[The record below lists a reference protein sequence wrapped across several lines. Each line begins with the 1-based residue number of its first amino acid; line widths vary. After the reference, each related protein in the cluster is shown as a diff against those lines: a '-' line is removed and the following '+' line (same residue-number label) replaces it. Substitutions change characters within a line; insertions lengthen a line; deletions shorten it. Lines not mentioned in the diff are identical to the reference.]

1 MIEFSE
7 KQSKT
12 IATGVTVLAVA
23 LVAGF
28 VSLIAWGAI
37 KALSFI
43 SSALIPVALGF
54 FLSLFFRPYF
64 LWWKRHTKRN
74 WLALLLM
81 MLTILVPAGLLA
93 WYAGAI
99 AVDQISNLVAQGPDL
114 FAKATEWFN
123 TTFPRLQAL
132 LDRLGVP
139 YRDLGG
145 LYTSYGSSAM
155 QAGAGAVKFL
165 KGIVSAII
173 TLLFFI
179 FFLTSR
185 ARSGSEILNEM
196 AFLKDET
203 RKFVANQIDAFVQIL
218 VSFFQRQAII
228 CLLEGL
234 LYGLGFAFV
243 GLEYG
248 FIIGFTLGVINLIPL
263 CGSLVCLPIALPL
276 AYFGPGGSG
285 LRVTLVLAVWATIQ
299 VLDGYLIT
307 PKIQGD
313 RTGLNYIGVIFS
325 FIFWTAVLGPVLG
338 MLLAIPLSA
347 FWVVFWRAIKQK
359 YMRPVV

>member
-1 MIEFSE
+1 MIEFTDSQ
-7 KQSKT
+7 KKT
-12 IATGVTVLAVA
+12 IAAGATVLSVA

-28 VSLIAWGAI
+28 VALVAWGAL
-37 KALSFI
+37 KTLSFI
-43 SSALIPVALGF
+43 SPALVPVALGF

-64 LWWKRHTKRN
+64 IWWKKRAKKT

-81 MLTILVPAGLLA
+81 MTTLLVPAGLLA
-93 WYAGAI
+93 WYAGAV
-99 AVDQISNLVAQGPDL
+99 AVDQISNLVEQGPEL
-114 FAKATEWFN
+114 AAKATSWFN
-123 TTFPRLQAL
+123 DTFPRLQSL
-132 LDRLGVP
+132 FDRLGVP
-139 YRDLGG
+139 YRDIGS
-145 LYTSYGSSAM
+145 LYSSYGSTAV
-155 QAGAGAVKFL
+155 QAGAGAVRCL
-165 KGIVSAII
+165 KGIVTALV
-173 TLLFFI
+173 TLLFFV

-185 ARSGSEILNEM
+185 ARSGSEILDEM

-203 RKFVANQIDAFVQIL
+203 RQFVAEQIDAFVQIL

-228 CLLEGL
+228 CLLEGI
-234 LYGLGFAFV
+234 LYGLGFAAV
-243 GLEYG
+243 GLQYG
-248 FIIGFTLGVINLIPL
+248 FIIGFALGAINLIPL
-263 CGSLVCLPIALPL
+263 CGSLVCLPMALPL

-299 VLDGYLIT
+299 ILDGYLIT

-313 RTGLNYIGVIFS
+313 RTGLNYVGVIFS
-325 FIFWTAVLGPVLG
+325 FIFWTTVLGPVLG